1 MPYVIAIG
9 AAVMLVLIV
18 FRAGRRSGY
27 DAGRADERKEWSAKI
42 REVDGDDSRG
52 S

>member
-9 AAVMLVLIV
+9 AVVMLLLVI
-18 FRAGRRSGY
+18 FRAGRRAGY
-27 DAGRADERKEWSAKI
+27 DAGRLDERKEWSAKI
-42 REVDGDDSRG
+42 REVDDDESFG